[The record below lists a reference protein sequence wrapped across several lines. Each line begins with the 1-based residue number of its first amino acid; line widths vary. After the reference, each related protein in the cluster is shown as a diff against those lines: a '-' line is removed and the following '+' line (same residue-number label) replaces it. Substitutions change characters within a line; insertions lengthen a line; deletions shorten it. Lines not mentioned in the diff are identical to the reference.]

1 MPLVGKTQTDIN
13 TTIGKGSYFA
23 GNFHINGTLRI
34 DGRYEGKYLEVDQ
47 LYIGPSGK
55 VKTNIKAGSVIVEGT
70 IIGNITATH
79 RVMLLP
85 TSRVLGDIKTPEL
98 IIQNGVVLE
107 GRCVISSDLK
117 TPAKK
122 IIEDEYYKERFSLD
136 KFFPIKK
143 KKAEEK

>member
-1 MPLVGKTQTDIN
+1 MPLVGKAQSDIN
-13 TTIGKGSYFA
+13 TTIGKGSYFV
-23 GNFHINGTLRI
+23 GSFHINGSLRI
-34 DGRYEGKYLEVDQ
+34 DGRYEGRYLEVDQ
-47 LYIGPSGK
+47 LYIGTTGK
-55 VKTNIKAGSVIVEGT
+55 VKTNIKAGNVIVEGT
-70 IIGNITATH
+70 IIGNIIATH

-107 GRCVISSDLK
+107 GKCIISRDLK

-122 IIEDEYYKERFSLD
+122 IIEDEFYKDKLSID

-143 KKAEEK
+143 NKSEQK